1 MKQAKGIVLKS
12 MINNALKKVVIA
24 FIFAFLLVL
33 NTLKLSASD
42 KIVEKVIISENS
54 TLVIDASDSAK
65 VLIKG
70 GKITASEGK
79 SIRLLPGT
87 KIKCGDQITVSISD
101 KKDQESIARQIEK
114 EKEAKMLAEA
124 SKERNEIKQN
134 TIIPLNVFFN
144 ELPAKEEA
152 FNQQRTKLVASV
164 VNTTISFS
172 APVFLIKREIFN
184 KTEDKD
190 INKTTSIILI
200 SKSWGE
206 ESATIKVLRC

>member
-1 MKQAKGIVLKS
+1 MIQAEQKILKS
-12 MINNALKKVVIA
+12 AIINASNKVFIA
-24 FIFAFLLVL
+24 FIIVVLVVI

-42 KIVEKVIISENS
+42 ETSEKVIISENS
-54 TLVIDASDSAK
+54 TLVIAASDSAK

-101 KKDQESIARQIEK
+101 KKDQELIARQIEK
-114 EKEAKMLAEA
+114 EKEEKMLAEA
-124 SKERNEIKQN
+124 SKERNEIKQSA
-134 TIIPLNVFFN
+134 IIPSFIFFN
-144 ELPAKEEA
+144 QLPAKEETVG
-152 FNQQRTKLVASV
+152 QQKTELVASV
-164 VNTTISFS
+164 VNTTISFAS
-172 APVFLIKREIFN
+172 PFFLIKRENLN